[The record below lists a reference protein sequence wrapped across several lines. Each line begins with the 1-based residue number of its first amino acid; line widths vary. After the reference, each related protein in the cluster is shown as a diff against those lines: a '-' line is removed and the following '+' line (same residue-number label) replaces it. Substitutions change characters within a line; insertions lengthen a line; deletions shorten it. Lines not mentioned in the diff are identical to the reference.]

1 MSPLVLRIAI
11 FAGVA
16 TLCAA
21 CATAPGPGR
30 AEQEQLVNRAETTLS
45 HFQQDPQMRWFQA
58 NVHRARAII
67 IVPEAVRAGFVFG
80 GSGGRGV
87 VLAREEK
94 TRRWVGPAFYTLA
107 TASVGFQAGVS
118 VSEVVM
124 LVMTESAMNRMLGTS
139 LKLGADASIAAGP
152 VGIGAEASVTADVIA
167 FSRSV
172 GLYGGLNVD
181 GSLLD
186 VSEDWSQRYYGARV
200 SPVDILIRHSVRN
213 AQADNLLRRM
223 SAVAGK

>member
-1 MSPLVLRIAI
+1 MFNSASRLTMALVVVMLS
-11 FAGVA
+11 
-16 TLCAA
+16 AA

-30 AEQEQLVNRAETTLS
+30 VEQEQLVDRAEMTLS
-45 HFQQDPQMRWFQA
+45 HFQQDPQMRWFQS
-58 NVHRARAII
+58 NLTRARAII

-87 VLAREEK
+87 LLARDEK
-94 TRRWVGPAFYTLA
+94 SGRWVGPAFYTLA

-124 LVMTESAMNRMLGTS
+124 LVMSDAALNRLLGTS

-152 VGIGAEASVTADVIA
+152 VGVGTEASVTTDIIA
-167 FSRSV
+167 FSRSM

-181 GSLLD
+181 GSVLD
-186 VSEDWSQRYYGARV
+186 VREDWNERYYGARV
-200 SPVDILIRHSVRN
+200 SPVDILIRQNARN
-213 AQADNLLRRM
+213 PQAGNLLRRM
-223 SAVAGK
+223 PPPSQK